1 MKSLMRKISLVLTV
15 FLSVCWSVPCRAAE
29 NTFNDIFFDSLFGG
43 IGGTLVGAAVMA
55 IAKKPGESLDF
66 MAYGAASGVLIGGAY
81 GVGKAMVEMQ
91 NGKVK
96 LSMPTIIPDFQ
107 QTNSKGQTPL
117 IIMAQLL
124 RGKF

>member
-15 FLSVCWSVPCRAAE
+15 VLSVCWSVPCRAAE
-29 NTFNDIFFDSLFGG
+29 NTFKDIFFDSLFGG
-43 IGGTLVGAAVMA
+43 LGGTLVGAAVMA
-55 IAKKPGESLDF
+55 FAKKPGDSLDF
-66 MAYGAASGVLIGGAY
+66 MAYGAASGALIGGAY

-96 LSMPTIIPDFQ
+96 LSLPTIMPDFQ

-117 IIMAQLL
+117 VIMAQLL